1 MKGKRVRWLAD
12 EVTVPPFSQ
21 EAASEV
27 GALIEVVALGG
38 VPPMPHSRPIPSV
51 GLRCH
56 ELRVRDRGIDWR
68 IVYHI
73 TQEAI
78 VVLDVFR
85 KKTRTTPRAIIDRC
99 MKRLRRYERE
109 HQDGA

>member
-12 EVTVPPFSQ
+12 EVTVPPL
-21 EAASEV
+21 SEK
-27 GALIEVVALGG
+27 AALGG
-38 VPPMPHSRPIPSV
+38 LPPMPHSRPMPSA

-73 TQEAI
+73 TEEAI

-99 MKRLRRYERE
+99 RKRLRRYERD